1 MTTEAL
7 WIQRKVADDIFERII
22 SDDGSVAVFLVQA
35 SAGMGKTYLARD
47 LGTRLGSA
55 TGYEPARSGRIA
67 WSGILDVYDP
77 DTNSNRGIERR
88 LIEALQISG
97 LEFDEYHAARELYE
111 AWFKSGI
118 SGSGLEQ
125 QRQNIERAFAE
136 GLHNV
141 TAACR
146 PVIVLDTIE
155 RLETI
160 ADPAQTEAGL
170 TEDTAA
176 VIGWLAYQISQMR
189 GGAVLLLG
197 REFSQLEAALHKA
210 IAKAELPAHVQ
221 VYPVTIPFLDEPELN
236 LFYANRL
243 SRYPQLHQL
252 LTAELQV
259 LLNQRTGGNPLLLD
273 LALQTLLE
281 VGNPA
286 ALQRTLSNGELADL
300 ERDLLNAYMRATA
313 NPNRQ
318 TLLRYLALARNG
330 LFAEL
335 LQVLEPT
342 HATELVSALTEME
355 ELPFLKIRTIA
366 FPTPAGVLVNR
377 RTYFL
382 HDAMYS
388 ICDDVL
394 LRPEEVIRDTRR
406 ILGWYDQQITEIEGV
421 ESKRAAK
428 LKFARAADD
437 LYVQSLF
444 YRMRVDPQTGYQW
457 YLRIADWAIRNAET
471 SLDMRLRDAMNLF
484 LLSADPNPP
493 AEASQSLRSKIDR
506 ENVTLLMPELFSDY
520 RLDSVTLWVKRLS
533 VRGKNDQA
541 AKLGQQL
548 QPRVEGLF
556 AAKVS
561 RYALAFAEYLLWYG
575 QAIMYSYHSV
585 EAMARYERALK
596 VLEATYPREMRD
608 SALRAANLG
617 EFPAWRMT
625 LILGRIYNN
634 MGYTH
639 WMYEGKF
646 SRAVREFQRAINL
659 FRDAV
664 IEEELA
670 NSSDNMGR
678 VYINLGYE
686 FRAIQLIRAG
696 LNLRQKLG
704 LVYREA
710 LSYNSLAIA
719 LSRFDHTPQAL
730 QAAEEALRKYRQAGV
745 DRGIGLGLLTHGEVC
760 RVIADSWRET
770 ELPIAEAERYAEQ
783 AETDLRDALRIFT
796 GPVKEPIR
804 EVQARNAMACCYRTK
819 LLILEHL
826 DKPPAPAAKEMTF
839 TQGRINF
846 QQAIRAAADNHYL
859 LDELDSL
866 QDMAVLFFRA
876 RRYSEAETYL
886 AEVVRKVPEDYR
898 LTPEHLLEKIDDS
911 ERVDAYYKLMGQV
924 EMLTGAIA
932 AEHGLSA
939 DTKLY
944 PRARTTPGKDPIEA
958 MLHYLLGVM
967 YFSYYSDETFVH
979 RQVYARIHK
988 RYQEISPDLVRSI
1001 TQTHVPQWKAQ
1012 YKLPGDLV
1020 DNLLLD
1026 VFGQYE
1032 Y

>member
-1 MTTEAL
+1 MTTQAL
-7 WIQRKVADDIFERII
+7 WIQRKVADDIYERII
-22 SDDGSVAVFLVQA
+22 ADDGSVAVFLVQA
-35 SAGMGKTYLARD
+35 AAGMGKTYLARD

-55 TGYEPARSGRIA
+55 TGYEPARHGHIV

-77 DTNSNRGIERR
+77 DTNSNHGIERR
-88 LIEALQISG
+88 LIEALQMTG

-118 SGSGLEQ
+118 SGSGLED
-125 QRQNIERAFAE
+125 QRRNIEKAFAA
-136 GLHNV
+136 GLRNV
-141 TAACR
+141 TDTCR

-155 RLETI
+155 RLETTQD
-160 ADPAQTEAGL
+160 AAQQAAGL

-176 VIGWLAYQISQMR
+176 VIGWLAYQISEMR
-189 GGAVLLLG
+189 GGVVLLLG
-197 REFSQLEAALHKA
+197 RESSQLQAALQKA
-210 IAKAELPAHVQ
+210 IAKAELPSHVQ
-221 VYPVTIPFLDEPELN
+221 LHRVTIPFLNDPELD

-243 SRYPQLHQL
+243 NRYPRLQRLLDVQLQ
-252 LTAELQV
+252 Q
-259 LLNQRTGGNPLLLD
+259 LLNQHTAGNPLLLD

-281 VGNPA
+281 VGNPT
-286 ALQRTLSNGELADL
+286 ALRRALNGDEPAVL
-300 ERDLLNAYMRATA
+300 ERNLLNEYMRATA

-335 LQVLEPT
+335 LKALEPA
-342 HATELVSALTEME
+342 HAAELVTALTGME
-355 ELPFLKIRTIA
+355 DLPFLKIRTIT
-366 FPTPAGVLVNR
+366 FPTPADGLVKR

-388 ICDDVL
+388 ICDEVL
-394 LRPEEVIRDTRR
+394 LRPQEVIRDTQC
-406 ILGWYDQQITEIEGV
+406 ILSWYDQQIKEIESA

-444 YRMRVDPQTGYQW
+444 YRMRVDPPLGYQW

-484 LLSADPNPP
+484 LRSADPKPP
-493 AEASQSLRSKIDR
+493 AEASQSLSSKIDR
-506 ENVTLLMPELFSDY
+506 ENTALLMPELFVDY
-520 RLDSVTLWVKRLS
+520 WLDSATLWVKRLS
-533 VRGKNDQA
+533 IRGKNDLA

-548 QPRVEGLF
+548 QRQVDDLF
-556 AAKVS
+556 AAEVS
-561 RYALAFAEYLLWYG
+561 RYTLAYADYLLWYG
-575 QAIMYSYHSV
+575 QAVMYSYRSA
-585 EAMARYERALK
+585 EAMELYERILR
-596 VLEATYPREMRD
+596 VLEDIYPREMRD
-608 SALRAANLG
+608 SALREKNLG
-617 EFPAWRMT
+617 EFLAWRMS
-625 LILGRIYNN
+625 LILGRLYNN

-659 FRDAV
+659 FRDAL
-664 IEEELA
+664 IDEELA

-696 LNLRQKLG
+696 LSLRQKLG

-719 LSRFDHTPQAL
+719 LSRFDHTQQAL
-730 QAAEEALRKYRQAGV
+730 QAAEEALRKFRQAGV

-760 RVIADSWRET
+760 RVIADGWREAD
-770 ELPIAEAERYAEQ
+770 LPIAEAERYAEQ

-819 LLILEHL
+819 LLILEHQ
-826 DKPPAPAAKEMTF
+826 DKPAAPAAKEMTF

-846 QQAIRAAADNHYL
+846 QQAIRAATDNHYL

-876 RRYSEAETYL
+876 NRYAEAETYL
-886 AEVVRKVPEDYR
+886 AEVARKVPEDYR
-898 LTPEHLLEKIDDS
+898 LTPHHLLAKIDES

-932 AEHGLSA
+932 AEHGLTP
-939 DTKLY
+939 DTSLY

-958 MLHYLLGVM
+958 MLHYLLGVL

-1001 TQTHVPQWKAQ
+1001 TLTHVPQWKEV
-1012 YKLPGDLV
+1012 YKLPTELV